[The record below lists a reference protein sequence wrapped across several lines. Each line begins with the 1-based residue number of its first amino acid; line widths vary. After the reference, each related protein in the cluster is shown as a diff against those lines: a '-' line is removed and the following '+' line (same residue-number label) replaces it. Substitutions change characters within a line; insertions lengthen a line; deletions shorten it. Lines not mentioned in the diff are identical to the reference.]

1 MDRVEEFI
9 NRRFYMN
16 CDWMRSNSYF
26 FALILKSVFSGRIVY
41 DPVAEHFLLSV
52 DGVYYD
58 WIGRKDYEEEHSSNF
73 LDWNTYLWEYPS
85 HASKIMRDCIL

>member
-41 DPVAEHFLLSV
+41 DPVAEHFLLRV
-52 DGVYYD
+52 DGGYYD
-58 WIGRKDYEEEHSSNF
+58 WIGRKDYSAEYAANF
-73 LDWNTYLWEYPS
+73 LDWEAYLWIEPS
-85 HASKIMRDCIL
+85 HCSKIMRDHML